1 MVHLVMNLDN
11 DLTKVSTA
19 REILQCLLALV
30 EVKYPINDRTD
41 LMLLAEFQ
49 HFLEA
54 IPGTIQQAFKREVL
68 LDGGDID
75 VGSLFWRVDFA

>member
-1 MVHLVMNLDN
+1 MPPYFG
-11 DLTKVSTA
+11 T
-19 REILQCLLALV
+19 LV
-30 EVKYPINDRTD
+30 EIKYAINDRTD

-49 HFLEA
+49 HFLKA

-75 VGSLFWRVDFA
+75 VGPLVWRIDFA